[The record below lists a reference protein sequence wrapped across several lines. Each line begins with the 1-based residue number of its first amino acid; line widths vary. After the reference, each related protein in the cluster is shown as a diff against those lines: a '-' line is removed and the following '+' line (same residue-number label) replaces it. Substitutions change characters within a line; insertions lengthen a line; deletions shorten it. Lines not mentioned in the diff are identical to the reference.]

1 MFLFVK
7 KKMSASSHYELGLN
21 HANTFTLHHTTLPNM
36 QTTCYSLILSSR
48 SIPCFSRKR
57 PLSSFPSS
65 DEDDAE
71 PMTYDEKRQLSL
83 NINKL
88 PAKRLGEV
96 VHIIQ
101 VKELALKETA
111 LKDSSPNE
119 IEIDFDTLK
128 ASTLRDLEKYINNVL
143 KTKRPTCKSLVTMV
157 IYTPSKLKYS

>member
-1 MFLFVK
+1 MIIAIDRPSPSLPP
-7 KKMSASSHYELGLN
+7 SHHL
-21 HANTFTLHHTTLPNM
+21 
-36 QTTCYSLILSSR
+36 
-48 SIPCFSRKR
+48 FSRKL

-65 DEDDAE
+65 DEEDAE
-71 PMTYDEKRQLSL
+71 PMSYDEKRQLSL

-101 VKELALKETA
+101 VQEPA

-128 ASTLRDLEKYINNVL
+128 PSTLRDLEKYINNVL
-143 KTKRPTCKSLVTMV
+143 KTSKRPTCEFCQLSL
-157 IYTPSKLKYS
+157 LFFFFF

>member
-1 MFLFVK
+1 MLYYSHLWLNR
-7 KKMSASSHYELGLN
+7 SALK
-21 HANTFTLHHTTLPNM
+21 
-36 QTTCYSLILSSR
+36 
-48 SIPCFSRKR
+48 KR

-65 DEDDAE
+65 DEEDAE

-96 VHIIQ
+96 VNIIHM
-101 VKELALKETA
+101 KEPS
-111 LKDSSPNE
+111 LKDGSPNE

-143 KTKRPTCKSLVTMV
+143 KNKRPSCELVVLLLCLMFDILRITAISWLALSQHIIHSVKSV
-157 IYTPSKLKYS
+157 IFVYWIKNAN

>member
-1 MFLFVK
+1 MFLFNICRSAVK
-7 KKMSASSHYELGLN
+7 
-21 HANTFTLHHTTLPNM
+21 
-36 QTTCYSLILSSR
+36 
-48 SIPCFSRKR
+48 KR

-65 DEDDAE
+65 DEEDAQ

-88 PAKRLGEV
+88 PVKRLGEV

-101 VKELALKETA
+101 RKEPT

-128 ASTLRDLEKYINNVL
+128 VSTLRDLEKYINNVL
-143 KTKRPTCKSLVTMV
+143 KSKRPSCKSLSIAGFVWHD
-157 IYTPSKLKYS
+157 

>member
-1 MFLFVK
+1 M
-7 KKMSASSHYELGLN
+7 
-21 HANTFTLHHTTLPNM
+21 
-36 QTTCYSLILSSR
+36 
-48 SIPCFSRKR
+48 
-57 PLSSFPSS
+57 SSFPSS

-101 VKELALKETA
+101 MKEPA

-143 KTKRPTCKSLVTMV
+143 KTKRPACKFVSMLLY
-157 IYTPSKLKYS
+157 IHN

>member
-1 MFLFVK
+1 MVGF
-7 KKMSASSHYELGLN
+7 
-21 HANTFTLHHTTLPNM
+21 NTL
-36 QTTCYSLILSSR
+36 SILSSH
-48 SIPCFSRKR
+48 SRPGLKKR

-88 PAKRLGEV
+88 PAQRLGEV

-101 VKELALKETA
+101 MKEPA

-143 KTKRPTCKSLVTMV
+143 KNKRPGCECFLVSL
-157 IYTPSKLKYS
+157 